1 MSAADLV
8 DISNVGSQLPGSHG
22 IGGEAPGIALAF
34 RTGPGPVPAQDS
46 LEWALEDPNL
56 HYLPT
61 ERPWARWHPL
71 EDERLGITL
80 VVTGGMI
87 ASFPT

>member
-1 MSAADLV
+1 
-8 DISNVGSQLPGSHG
+8 
-22 IGGEAPGIALAF
+22 
-34 RTGPGPVPAQDS
+34 VPAQDS